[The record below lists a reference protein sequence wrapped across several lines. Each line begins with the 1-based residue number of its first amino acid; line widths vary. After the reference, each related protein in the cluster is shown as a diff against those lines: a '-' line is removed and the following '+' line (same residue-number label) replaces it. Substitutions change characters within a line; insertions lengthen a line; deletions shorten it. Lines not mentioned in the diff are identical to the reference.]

1 MKFRNLAMALIA
13 PMNADLNMAPEP
25 KLESSICNS
34 LTIGDGAEIFDDL
47 ADVGVL
53 PSQYRQPAYMRASRP
68 HWGAVPRGGYGIQR
82 GLPAGRLIPRV
93 PGAPAIGLRLQPMG
107 FPVTTFTATSGTA
120 LSAVQRPQRPFKPK
134 RLVVD
139 IARNGTTATG
149 LVSVAGL
156 FIGTNNQFVS
166 LGAIGA
172 GAFAPGAYD
181 TNMELCASTTAL
193 DITVQYALSNAPTMT
208 DTVVVGT
215 TLIGE
220 AVG

>member
-1 MKFRNLAMALIA
+1 MKNLSQTLLATMIL
-13 PMNADLNMAPEP
+13 MPEMIKEP
-25 KLESSICNS
+25 AHTCHA
-34 LTIGDGAEIFDDL
+34 LTIGDADIFDDL

-53 PSQYRQPAYMRASRP
+53 PSQMRRPAYMQRAAYGS
-68 HWGAVPRGGYGIQR
+68 VPRGGYGIQR

-93 PGAPAIGLRLQPMG
+93 PGAPAVGLRLQPMG
-107 FPVTTFTATSGTA
+107 FPILRFNATSGTA
-120 LSAVQRPQRPFKPK
+120 LSTVQRPQRPFKPK

-139 IARNGTTATG
+139 IARTGATATG
-149 LVSVAGL
+149 LISVTGL

-172 GAFAPGAYD
+172 GSFAPTAQD
-181 TNMELCASTTAL
+181 TNLELCASTTAL
-193 DITVQYALSNAPTMT
+193 DITVQYATSVAPGGT
-208 DTVVVGT
+208 DTIDVAT